1 MKQSVRA
8 RTNQK
13 LYMARLNLD
22 HWESLLA
29 TNALPVEGEA
39 CRESFLFHAVGG
51 YRSLLAEM
59 LEAAD
64 IDGSVETADQAAV
77 VAEKY
82 GKTVAE
88 LSALLQLEETQESW
102 LSALLMKWGGCW
114 SPSVTAVAE
123 TAPIECIPLKDI
135 SSHTVKF
142 PDAPES
148 YRTIYESLK
157 LRTRLK
163 IRHYCRYETRSD

>member
-1 MKQSVRA
+1 MRQSVRA

-22 HWESLLA
+22 HWESLL
-29 TNALPVEGEA
+29 TRNALPVEGEA

-59 LEAAD
+59 LDAAD
-64 IDGSVETADQAAV
+64 IDASADTADQAAI

-102 LSALLMKWGGCW
+102 LSALLMKWDGCW
-114 SPSVTAVAE
+114 LPSATGVVEAASVE
-123 TAPIECIPLKDI
+123 SIPLKDL

-142 PDAPES
+142 SDVPES
-148 YRTIYESLK
+148 YRMIYESLK
-157 LRTRLK
+157 AM
-163 IRHYCRYETRSD
+163 IAWVRSQMVEW

>member
-22 HWESLLA
+22 RWESLL
-29 TNALPVEGEA
+29 TSNALPVEGEA
-39 CRESFLFHAVGG
+39 FRESFLFHAVGG

-59 LEAAD
+59 LDAAD
-64 IDGSVETADQAAV
+64 IDASAETANQAAV

-88 LSALLQLEETQESW
+88 LSALFQLEETQESW
-102 LSALLMKWGGCW
+102 LSALLVKWDGCW
-114 SPSVTAVAE
+114 LPSATGMVESTPVE
-123 TAPIECIPLKDI
+123 YIPLRDH
-135 SSHTVKF
+135 SSHIVKF
-142 PDAPES
+142 TDAPES
-148 YRTIYESLK
+148 YRMIYESLK
-157 LRTRLK
+157 AMITWV
-163 IRHYCRYETRSD
+163 RSQMVEW